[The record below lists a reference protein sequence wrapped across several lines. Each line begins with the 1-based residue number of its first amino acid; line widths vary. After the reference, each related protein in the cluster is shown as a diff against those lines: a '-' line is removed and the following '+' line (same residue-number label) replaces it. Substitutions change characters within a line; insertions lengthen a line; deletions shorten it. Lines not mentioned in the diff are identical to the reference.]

1 MVYIIVLVSQTAS
14 AVQWPHLS
22 WTWAMFLAMPNLL
35 CSLLPGQHN
44 LVARPVLDGLTAT
57 VGVRGGGQG
66 PLAPGPEGE
75 EAVTLTPGATD
86 RGYAG

>member
-1 MVYIIVLVSQTAS
+1 
-14 AVQWPHLS
+14 
-22 WTWAMFLAMPNLL
+22 MFLAMPNLL
-35 CSLLPGQHN
+35 CLLLPGQHN

-66 PLAPGPEGE
+66 PLAPGPDGE

-86 RGYAG
+86 RGYGRVTPLETDPP